1 MDISLNLDYETG
13 RQIEVEGGME
23 LPDFDDWLEDM
34 VGGGQGQ
41 HPEEVQDD
49 HQQVEEGAEGG
60 LEQGGHERVQG
71 VQVGGADG
79 HLRMLERETV
89 KKRMVKEK

>member
-1 MDISLNLDYETG
+1 MASCKGNCNDHYNLSEGNKYEKNTTVPVPDILNGVRNMDMSLNVDYETG
-13 RQIEVEGGME
+13 RQIEIEGGME

-49 HQQVEEGAEGG
+49 HQQV
-60 LEQGGHERVQG
+60 
-71 VQVGGADG
+71 
-79 HLRMLERETV
+79 
-89 KKRMVKEK
+89 